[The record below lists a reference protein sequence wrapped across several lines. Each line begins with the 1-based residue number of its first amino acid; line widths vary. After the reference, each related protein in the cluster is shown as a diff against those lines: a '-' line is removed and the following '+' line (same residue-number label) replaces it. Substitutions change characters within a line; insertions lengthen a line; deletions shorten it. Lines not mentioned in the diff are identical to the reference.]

1 MNGQAVIA
9 HHAGGGQGDVAVVV
23 LIEGIG
29 TVIGFMDENAIKSF
43 VQIIAD
49 EFTIRLNIVVHVLN
63 AARALGNAVGQ
74 EMDGSII
81 DIDLVI
87 VGFVINAAIRGLRQA
102 IIIAAR
108 VISLV
113 IAARVI
119 SLVIVARVVA
129 LVISLVITLAVIAG
143 IIVVAALIVAI
154 VVDDAVATISVYGIN
169 AVLVLQAGGR
179 AFQGRRIVGIGWIV
193 VAVAAA
199 TAGG

>member
-74 EMDGSII
+74 EMDGSVI

-113 IAARVI
+113 I
-119 SLVIVARVVA
+119 VARVVA
-129 LVISLVITLAVIAG
+129 LVISLAVIAG

>member
-29 TVIGFMDENAIKSF
+29 TVIGFMDENAIKSY

-74 EMDGSII
+74 EMDGSVI

-113 IAARVI
+113 IVARVVA
-119 SLVIVARVVA
+119 LVIVARVVA
-129 LVISLVITLAVIAG
+129 LVISLAVIAG

>member
-9 HHAGGGQGDVAVVV
+9 HHAGGGQGDVAVIV

-29 TVIGFMDENAIKSF
+29 TIIGFVDENAIKSF

-49 EFTIRLNIVVHVLN
+49 EFTIRLNIVIHVLN

-74 EMDGSII
+74 EMDGSVI

-87 VGFVINAAIRGLRQA
+87 VGFVINAAIRGLGQA

-113 IAARVI
+113 IT
-119 SLVIVARVVA
+119 LV
-129 LVISLVITLAVIAG
+129 VIAG
-143 IIVVAALIVAI
+143 IIVVAALIVALVIIARIVVIAARVVAI
-154 VVDDAVATISVYGIN
+154 VVDDAVAAISVYGIN
-169 AVLVLQAGGR
+169 AVLVLQAGRR

>member
-29 TVIGFMDENAIKSF
+29 TIIGFVDENAIKSF

-49 EFTIRLNIVVHVLN
+49 EFTIRLNIVIHVLN

-74 EMDGSII
+74 EMDGSVI

-87 VGFVINAAIRGLRQA
+87 VGFVINAAIRGLGQA
-102 IIIAAR
+102 II
-108 VISLV
+108 

-129 LVISLVITLAVIAG
+129 LVISLVITLVVIAG
-143 IIVVAALIVAI
+143 IIVIAARVVAI
-154 VVDDAVATISVYGIN
+154 VVDDAVAAISVYGIN
-169 AVLVLQAGGR
+169 AVLVLQAGRR

-193 VAVAAA
+193 VIVAAA

>member
-74 EMDGSII
+74 EMDGSVI

-113 IAARVI
+113 I
-119 SLVIVARVVA
+119 
-129 LVISLVITLAVIAG
+129 SLVITLVVIAG
-143 IIVVAALIVAI
+143 IIVVAALIVALVIIARIVVIAARVVAI
-154 VVDDAVATISVYGIN
+154 VVDDAVAAISVYGIN

>member
-74 EMDGSII
+74 EMDGSVI

-113 IAARVI
+113 IVARVVA
-119 SLVIVARVVA
+119 LVIVARVVA
-129 LVISLVITLAVIAG
+129 LVISLAVIAG

>member
-74 EMDGSII
+74 EMDGSVI

-113 IAARVI
+113 I
-119 SLVIVARVVA
+119 VARVVA
-129 LVISLVITLAVIAG
+129 LVISLVITLVVIAG
-143 IIVVAALIVAI
+143 IVVALVVVVVAGIVA
-154 VVDDAVATISVYGIN
+154 VVVVYAIAAILVDGIN
-169 AVLVLQAGGR
+169 PVLVLQAGGR